1 MSMAPK
7 VGYAV
12 TATRHS
18 CESMST
24 TVLGASAI
32 QTRSVANQCSN
43 MRSSG
48 NPPYH
53 GAETRSSQLRPS
65 LNGIHPVP
73 EGGGPSLK
81 SITKRRAE
89 SCA

>member
-1 MSMAPK
+1 
-7 VGYAV
+7 
-12 TATRHS
+12 
-18 CESMST
+18 MST
-24 TVLGASAI
+24 TVLCVSSVH
-32 QTRSVANQCSN
+32 TRSVANQCSN

-48 NPPYH
+48 SPPYQ
-53 GAETRSSQLRPS
+53 GAETHSSQLRPS
-65 LNGIHPVP
+65 LKGIYPVP